1 MQGRR
6 RARQAGGGRHA
17 RRPAKDPAGRISRNP
32 ERFRSGSAGAESGVE
47 IGGSRGYVPAM
58 THNMAFKTT
67 ALLLAS
73 LFLSVATGGDVM
85 AQDKSKQSTAAKTET
100 RRIGKFQNWDA
111 YEHTDKG
118 NKLCYLHAQP
128 EKKEPAGAK
137 RGEIYILV
145 THKPKEKIR
154 NEVSIYFGYPLKE
167 GLPAMA
173 TIGGTS
179 IEMFTHEE
187 AAWAADAAT
196 DQKLVEALRKGAK
209 LVVKGESTRGTKT
222 TDVFSLKGISQA
234 LDRTAQECK

>member
-1 MQGRR
+1 MAAVTGAQCV
-6 RARQAGGGRHA
+6 RHF
-17 RRPAKDPAGRISRNP
+17 
-32 ERFRSGSAGAESGVE
+32 RFRRENAQNSALAGLHRNSLEYGVE
-47 IGGSRGYVPAM
+47 ITGSRRYVPAM
-58 THNMAFKTT
+58 TDNMAFKTT

-73 LFLSVATGGDVM
+73 LFLSVAMGGAVM
-85 AQDKSKQSTAAKTET
+85 AQSKQSKQSTAARSET
-100 RRIGKFQNWDA
+100 KRIGSFKNWDA

-128 EKKEPAGAK
+128 EKKEPAGAR

-154 NEVSIYFGYPLKE
+154 NEVSIYFGYPLKD
-167 GLPAMA
+167 GVPAQA
-173 TIGGTS
+173 AIAGTN

-196 DQKLVEALRKGAK
+196 DQKLVEALRKGNK

-222 TDVFSLKGISQA
+222 TDTYDLSGFSAALQA
-234 LDRTAQECK
+234 IDKACGMAGATS